1 MEEKTSWTKRWPR
14 RWALNASVSLLVC
27 FTFLLFGPLQ
37 LYLTNISDL
46 WFTITDIL
54 PMLLLSFTIVFL
66 CLIGVL
72 SVVNEKFHSILCAL
86 VFGLGIALYIQ
97 GNFLAIRYGVL
108 DGTTIAWEEYTLYGI
123 VDTLAWVL
131 CFIIPLGLLRWKREL
146 FLTAAKL
153 ISICIVC
160 VQLITLATLLFT
172 TDLRKEDQILTTD
185 HLFDMSTEK
194 NIVLLILDEFDAS
207 YFNTIIAQD
216 PTISEAFDGFT
227 YFPNTVGMF
236 LKTMPSIPYI
246 LTGRPYDNSVPYKE
260 YLTYAYDSVPLFEE
274 LKEQEYCIDLYTGSS
289 FISSQFEEN
298 VKNLIHQ
305 KASISSPSGLMRLFY
320 KFTAFCYMPHYL
332 KQPFWFYSGDFE
344 NYKEIPNSNIT
355 AHKIGSSR
363 DDMWFYSQ
371 LCNGALNTNSPQKT
385 FKLIHLYGAH
395 APFQINENLE
405 IISGADALDASK
417 GAIKIAATYLENLK
431 KKNIY
436 DNTTI
441 FIMADHGA
449 INLHENPLL
458 MVKRSGD
465 RGTFQISDA
474 PISYA
479 DIHPTLLSE
488 LGSKTAERGIFEY
501 ASGEQRFRD
510 YYFYRHDWMNYPAIY
525 LPDIYHYVFFDD
537 VRLPNSKYRDDIIY
551 KPAETQVIDRS
562 YHLGDAI
569 SFLKQSGTGEKY
581 FDFGLSYYEETHTWT
596 VDHHVLARLNLTEP
610 TDQNLLI
617 TFNLLTI
624 AGDKQDIRIKLGND
638 YAYEFTIY
646 PNTKKFSYVIPNEY
660 IRDGQVWIDF
670 EQPDAFD
677 VDSRVLAMA
686 LTSIQIEETDL
697 EEGIFGDTDSFY
709 TLGEELSFLAENGNG
724 AEFFTKG
731 LGSYENTHTWFA
743 EKEASMRLPLA
754 EAVEVDLLASFDI
767 AYILHDRQ
775 YIEISSAEQT
785 LFSGELHTG
794 DKKLEFKIPKEC
806 LQNGGRLLELHFSFP
821 DAASLETDTRN
832 LSIALQKALVVEK
845 NTDSE

>member
-1 MEEKTSWTKRWPR
+1 MEEKTSWTKRWSR

-146 FLTAAKL
+146 FLTAIKL

-172 TDLRKEDQILTTD
+172 TDLGKEDQILTTD

-194 NIVLLILDEFDAS
+194 NIVFLILDRFDAA
-207 YFNTIIAQD
+207 YFNDILSQD
-216 PTISEAFDGFT
+216 PTVTEAFDGFT
-227 YFPNTVGMF
+227 YFPDTVGMF
-236 LKTMPSIPYI
+236 TNTIPSIPYI
-246 LTGRPYDNSVPYKE
+246 LTGRAYDNSVPYKK
-260 YLTYAYDSVPLFEE
+260 YLSNAYDSVPLFEE
-274 LKEQEYCIDLYTGSS
+274 LEKQDYSVGLYTNSI
-289 FISSQFEEN
+289 FIPPEFGEN
-298 VKNLIHQ
+298 VVNFTHQ
-305 KASISSPSGLMRLFY
+305 KAKVSSLSGLGGLFY
-320 KFTAFCYMPHYL
+320 KFTAFSYMPHYL
-332 KQPFWFYSGDFE
+332 KKPFWFYSGDFE
-344 NYKEIPNSNIT
+344 NYKQLADSSINIYR
-355 AHKIGSSR
+355 AMSSE
-363 DDMWFYSQ
+363 DDIQFYNQ
-371 LCNGALNTNSPQKT
+371 LCNEPFTMNSSQKT

-395 APFQINENLE
+395 PPYRTNENVEKVSDTDVLT
-405 IISGADALDASK
+405 SSK
-417 GAIKIAATYLENLK
+417 GALKIASAYLENLK
-431 KKNIY
+431 ETDIY

-441 FIMADHGA
+441 FIMADHGGV
-449 INLHENPLL
+449 NLHENPLL

-465 RGTFQISDA
+465 RGAFQISEA
-474 PISYA
+474 PVSYA
-479 DIHPTLLSE
+479 DIHPTLRSE
-488 LGSKTAERGIFEY
+488 LGSETTEKGIFDY
-501 ASGEQRFRD
+501 TPDEQRIRD
-510 YYFYRHDWMNYPAIY
+510 YYFYTYDWVNGPGNY
-525 LPDIYHYVFFDD
+525 LPDLYHYVFFDD